1 MEENLEKIIFSLESE
16 FQKPEV
22 WKSIEKLGELISDDF
37 YEITSLGLVTSKKD
51 CLVNLPV
58 APEIKFVMT
67 GFRINVLCLGMVQ
80 TLFKTEKT
88 VVKTGKVSYS
98 MRSSIWK
105 NENGKW
111 RMIFHQGTPSDK

>member
-1 MEENLEKIIFSLESE
+1 
-16 FQKPEV
+16 
-22 WKSIEKLGELISDDF
+22 
-37 YEITSLGLVTSKKD
+37 
-51 CLVNLPV
+51 
-58 APEIKFVMT
+58 
-67 GFRINVLCLGMVQ
+67 MVQ

-88 VVKTGKVSYS
+88 VVETGKVSYS

>member
-1 MEENLEKIIFSLESE
+1 
-16 FQKPEV
+16 
-22 WKSIEKLGELISDDF
+22 
-37 YEITSLGLVTSKKD
+37 
-51 CLVNLPV
+51 V

-88 VVKTGKVSYS
+88 VVETGKVSYS